1 MSADLF
7 LKIISREIPANIIY
21 ETDTIIAFEDI
32 HPVAPVHILIIP
44 KEYIRTLND
53 VDEDHIYLLGEM
65 MTAAQAIAKEQG
77 IAEDGYRVILNC
89 NEAGGQSVWHIH
101 MHLMGGRR
109 LNWPP
114 G

>member
-1 MSADLF
+1 MSDDLF
-7 LKIISREIPANIIY
+7 LKIISREIPAKIVY

-32 HPVAPVHILIIP
+32 HPQAPVHVLIVP
-44 KEYIRTLND
+44 KEHIRTLND
-53 VDEDHIYLLGEM
+53 IDDDHINVLGEM
-65 MTAAQAIAKEQG
+65 TRAAQAIATEQG
-77 IAEDGYRVILNC
+77 IAEDGYRLIMNC
-89 NEAGGQSVWHIH
+89 NEAAGQSVWHIH